1 MSSPVVV
8 RRQYRGL
15 ESIHLL
21 LFHSMF
27 AALGLSIERRF
38 CQVHNSLAGL
48 ATLNPLTTCSTL
60 GKNPPL
66 IYSMQRETQLQIR

>member
-1 MSSPVVV
+1 MSSAVMV

-38 CQVHNSLAGL
+38 CQDSNTAG
-48 ATLNPLTTCSTL
+48 ST
-60 GKNPPL
+60 
-66 IYSMQRETQLQIR
+66 IHW